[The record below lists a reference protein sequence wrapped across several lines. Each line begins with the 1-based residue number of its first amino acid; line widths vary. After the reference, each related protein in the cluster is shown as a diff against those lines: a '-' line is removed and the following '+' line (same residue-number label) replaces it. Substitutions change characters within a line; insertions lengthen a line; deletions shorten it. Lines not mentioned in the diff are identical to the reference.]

1 MRLAVS
7 RLRIEQSD
15 GLYPSWNELNSRYVA
30 RQKGTTSS
38 QPARVD
44 PTQNRQRIV
53 SIFLCHNVCVPSAKT
68 QAKSEHAQRQDVPR
82 DGYAQR
88 IDRVIDYLRGNLD
101 RPVKLAELASIACFS
116 EFHFHRIFTAV
127 SGETLNNF
135 TNRLRLEKAAR
146 LLRYSEQS
154 LTEIAMDC
162 GFSSSATFSRAFR
175 SGYDTSPSQFRKSGE
190 IKKSKIC
197 KELFPKDAYGLAMSA
212 EEKRAAFPV
221 RLIDLPER
229 QVAYIRVTNAFELE
243 RVLAALKTVIEWA
256 KSQDIFSEGILF
268 GMTVDDP
275 HVTPAHLYRYEVCLA
290 TSVPFKC
297 REGMSKLK
305 MPAMRYAAIRVSGD
319 IHKVATA
326 WDYLYRDWL
335 IHSAYEPEHAPALE
349 VFLDKESA
357 LDWSHFE
364 LDLCLPVR
372 KPAEMRS

>member
-1 MRLAVS
+1 MAQYRS
-7 RLRIEQSD
+7 
-15 GLYPSWNELNSRYVA
+15 
-30 RQKGTTSS
+30 
-38 QPARVD
+38 
-44 PTQNRQRIV
+44 
-53 SIFLCHNVCVPSAKT
+53 VPSAKT
-68 QAKSEHAQRQDVPR
+68 QPSSDYTQR
-82 DGYAQR
+82 GEYAQR
-88 IDRVIDYLRGNLD
+88 IDRVIDYLRGNLH
-101 RPVKLAELASIACFS
+101 RPVKLTELANVACFS

-154 LTEIAMDC
+154 LTDIALDC

-197 KELFPKDAYGLAMSA
+197 KELFPKDEYGLAMSA
-212 EEKRAAFPV
+212 EEKKAAFPV
-221 RLIDLPER
+221 RLIDIPER
-229 QVAYIRVTNAFELE
+229 QVAYIRVTNAFEME
-243 RVLAALKTVIEWA
+243 RVLAALKTLIEWA
-256 KSQDIFSEGILF
+256 KSQNIFSQGTLF

-290 TSVPFKC
+290 TSFPFKC
-297 REGMSKLK
+297 GEGMSKLK
-305 MPAMRYAAIRVSGD
+305 MPAMRYAAIKVSGD

-335 IHSAYEPEHAPALE
+335 IHSAFEPEHAPALE
-349 VFLDKESA
+349 VFIKKDSA

-372 KPAEMRS
+372 KPAKVG